1 MLRFALRRILTLLPL
16 LLIVSVAVFLVLR
29 LGQGD
34 PALDYLR
41 LAQIPPSEAALVQAR
56 TELGLDQP
64 IPVQYLHWLA
74 GAVRLDFGTSWVTRR
89 PVLDELLHYLPAT
102 LELAGAALFL
112 VIVVGI
118 PLGILAA
125 LTKDRWPDQLTR
137 LFAFVGA
144 SIPNFWLAFLLVL
157 LFSVQLGWLPPMG
170 RGGLEHLVLPAI
182 ATALMSTA
190 INLRLMRASVLA
202 QLGER
207 HLLFARARG
216 LPERTVIGRHVVRNA
231 LIPPV
236 TAIGLHVGEL
246 IGGAMIVEIV
256 FGWPGVGRYALQA
269 ITSRD
274 FPALQGFIL
283 LMMTVFVLCN
293 LLVDL
298 VYAWLDPRIRFGAS
312 TS

>member
-41 LAQIPPSEAALVQAR
+41 LAQIPPSEAALAQAR
-56 TELGLDQP
+56 MELGLDRP
-64 IPVQYLHWLA
+64 IPVQYLHWLG

-170 RGGLEHLVLPAI
+170 RGGLEHLVLPAT

-216 LPERTVIGRHVVRNA
+216 LPERAVIGRHVVRNA

-283 LMMTVFVLCN
+283 LMTTVFVLCN

-298 VYAWLDPRIRFGAS
+298 AYAWLDPRIRFGAS